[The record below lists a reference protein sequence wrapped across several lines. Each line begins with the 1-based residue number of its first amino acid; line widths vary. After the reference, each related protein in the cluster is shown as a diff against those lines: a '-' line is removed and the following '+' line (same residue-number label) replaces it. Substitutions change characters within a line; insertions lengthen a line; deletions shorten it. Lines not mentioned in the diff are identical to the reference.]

1 MNCQDCQDRLF
12 DYDDGRLS
20 PSVREEVESHLNH
33 CDDCAALLQDIWQMS
48 QMTHRWE
55 NARVP
60 SWRKQDTFFE
70 SSSWQWPQMLAMA
83 ASVLALV
90 LVLMDVHITTTDN
103 GITLARGNGAAVT
116 QQVEAQLASY
126 ADTQADLLNQ
136 RLDEYSDQQAANNQL
151 MLTTLLQAS
160 RQERRD
166 DMTSLV
172 SYLNTAQAQ
181 QHRETQ
187 DSLQYLLASQQQ
199 DEKDIRQMGEAIK
212 LIGYQKGSD
221 M

>member
-1 MNCQDCQDRLF
+1 
-12 DYDDGRLS
+12 
-20 PSVREEVESHLNH
+20 
-33 CDDCAALLQDIWQMS
+33 MS

-90 LVLMDVHITTTDN
+90 LVLTDVHITTTDN